1 MILSIESKPLRT
13 VLRWQLYVTLVVAL
27 VAGVFAGVHAAL
39 SALLGGLVSWCAGLV
54 FALMVSGARL
64 KTAGATLR
72 ALLRATAGKIMLTVL
87 LLWLVLTVYR
97 DIVAVAFFA
106 SFAVAVLV
114 SQTAILVRE
123 NRVD

>member
-1 MILSIESKPLRT
+1 MIFSIESRPLRT
-13 VLRWQLYVTLVVAL
+13 VLRWQVYVTLVVAL
-27 VAGVFAGVHAAL
+27 AAGVLAGMHAAL
-39 SALLGGLVSWCAGLV
+39 SALLGGVVSWVAGLV
-54 FALMVSGARL
+54 FAVMVSGSRL
-64 KTAGATLR
+64 KSAGATLR

-97 DIVAVAFFA
+97 DVVAVAFFA

-123 NRVD
+123 SRVD

>member
-1 MILSIESKPLRT
+1 
-13 VLRWQLYVTLVVAL
+13 
-27 VAGVFAGVHAAL
+27 
-39 SALLGGLVSWCAGLV
+39 
-54 FALMVSGARL
+54 
-64 KTAGATLR
+64 LR